1 MVWQNVAHHV
11 LHLKVHIRMKTAYLL
26 AHDLGTTGNKAT
38 LYSSDGKLIASD
50 VYGYQTH
57 YPKHN
62 WVEQNPEDWWKATCI
77 STQRLLEKSRV
88 HPTDVAVISFSGQMM
103 GAVMV
108 DKSGVPLRDCIIW
121 ADMRSEKQAA
131 DIAGKI
137 SSEDVYQISG
147 NPISA
152 SYTIEKVMWIR
163 DNQPDIFR
171 QTHKFLHAKDYLV
184 SKLTGKFVTDY
195 TDASGTNAFDLM
207 QRQWSTPLVE
217 ATGLP
222 FEIFPDAHPSISVV
236 GEVTSAA
243 SKEVGLRA
251 GTPVVI
257 GAADGCCAAVGAG
270 VVREGNAYNYL
281 GSSSWIAL
289 ATPEPLLD
297 PKHRTVTFCHVDP
310 EMMMPIATMQC
321 VGGAYQWFKD
331 EIGQIE
337 SKAGE
342 ASGVSPF
349 ELLNLKAEATVPG
362 SHNLIFLPYLLG
374 ERTPYWNPNA
384 RGAYIG
390 LTRGHTREDLTR
402 AILEGA
408 IFGLRTMVDTFLDQ
422 GVQIDE
428 VRVIGGGAK
437 GRLFCQ
443 IQADVFQRSILRTRL
458 LEEATSLGAA
468 LAGGIGIGLFKDFS
482 VAEELVEIAD
492 VFTPRPEEGEC
503 YEKLYEIFKESYYA
517 LVPIYEKLAK
527 LG

>member
-1 MVWQNVAHHV
+1 
-11 LHLKVHIRMKTAYLL
+11 MKTVYLL

-38 LYSSDGKLIASD
+38 LYSSGGELIASD
-50 VYGYQTH
+50 VYSYHTY

-88 HPTDVAVISFSGQMM
+88 HPNDVAVISFSGQMM

-108 DKSGVPLRDCIIW
+108 DKAGNPLRDCIIW

-131 DIAGKI
+131 DIAARI
-137 SSEDVYQISG
+137 SSEEVYQISG
-147 NPISA
+147 NPISP

-171 QTHKFLHAKDYLV
+171 QTYKFLHAKDYLV
-184 SKLTGKFVTDY
+184 AKLTGRFVTDY
-195 TDASGTNAFDLM
+195 TDASGTNTFDLIK
-207 QRQWSTPLVE
+207 QEWSEPLVE
-217 ATGLP
+217 TTGLP
-222 FEIFPDAHPSISVV
+222 FNIFPEAHPSIAVV
-236 GEVTSAA
+236 GEVTTAA
-243 SKEVGLRA
+243 SNEVGLRS

-270 VVREGNAYNYL
+270 VVREGSAYNYL

-289 ATPEPLLD
+289 ATPKPLLD
-297 PKHRTVTFCHVDP
+297 PKQRTVTFCHVDP
-310 EMMMPIATMQC
+310 NMMMPIATMQC

-331 EIGQIE
+331 EVGHIE
-337 SKAGE
+337 TKAGE
-342 ASGVSPF
+342 DAGISPF
-349 ELLNLKAEATVPG
+349 ELLNLKAESTVPG
-362 SHNLIFLPYLLG
+362 SHSLLFLPYLLG

-408 IFGLRTMVDTFLDQ
+408 IFGLRTMVDTFVDQ

-428 VRVIGGGAK
+428 VRVIGGGAR

-443 IQADVFQRSILRTRL
+443 IQADIFRRNILRTQL

-468 LAGGIGIGLFKDFS
+468 IAGGIGVGIFKDFS
-482 VAEELVEIAD
+482 VAEELVGIAD
-492 VFTPRPEEGEC
+492 VFTPRQQEGEC
-503 YEKLYEIFKESYYA
+503 YEKLYEIFKESYHA
-517 LVPIYEKLAK
+517 LVPIYEKLAA
-527 LG
+527 LNME

>member
-1 MVWQNVAHHV
+1 
-11 LHLKVHIRMKTAYLL
+11 MKTTYLL

-38 LYSSDGKLIASD
+38 LYSSDGELIASD
-50 VYGYQTH
+50 VYDYQTH

-62 WVEQNPEDWWKATCI
+62 WAEQNPNDWWNATCL

-108 DKSGVPLRDCIIW
+108 DQSGVPLRDCIIW
-121 ADMRSEKQAA
+121 ADMRSEEQAA
-131 DIAGKI
+131 KMAAKI
-137 SSEDVYQISG
+137 SSEEVYQISG
-147 NPISA
+147 NPLSP

-171 QTHKFLHAKDYLV
+171 QSHKFLHAKDYLV
-184 SKLTGKFVTDY
+184 FKLTGKFVTDY
-195 TDASGTNAFDLM
+195 TDASGTNAFDLVK
-207 QRQWSTPLVE
+207 REWSAPLVE

-222 FEIFPDAHPSISVV
+222 FEIFPEAHPSTTVI
-236 GEVTSAA
+236 GEITNAA
-243 SKEVGLRA
+243 SQEIGLRA

-270 VVREGNAYNYL
+270 VVREGSAYNYV

-289 ATPEPLLD
+289 ATSEPLID
-297 PKHRTVTFCHVDP
+297 PKQRTVTFCHADP
-310 EMMMPIATMQC
+310 KMMMPVGTMQC

-331 EIGQIE
+331 EIGRIE
-337 SKAGE
+337 TKAGE
-342 ASGVSPF
+342 DAGVSPF
-349 ELLNLKAEATVPG
+349 ELLNLKAESTVPG
-362 SHNLIFLPYLLG
+362 AHNLIFLPYLLG

-402 AILEGA
+402 SILEGA
-408 IFGLRTMVDTFLDQ
+408 IFGLRTIVDTFLDQ
-422 GVQIDE
+422 GVQIDD
-428 VRVIGGGAK
+428 VRVIGGGAR

-443 IQADVFQRSILRTRL
+443 IQADIFRRRILRTQL

-468 LAGGIGIGLFKDFS
+468 ITGGVGIGLFKDFS
-482 VAEELVEIAD
+482 VAEELVRIAD
-492 VFTPRPEEGEC
+492 MFTPHPQKGED
-503 YEKLYEIFKESYYA
+503 YDKLYEIFTESYYA
-517 LVPIYEKLAK
+517 LVPIYEKLAALDNGAK
-527 LG
+527 KS